1 MWSVTSVDAA
11 ADAQHVIVIA
21 PLAGPVMGPLG
32 RTAGLLLSRELQTW
46 RDRHPGKTITM
57 IRPSRAIGR
66 MAGRNPLGLFDADRA
81 RSVYPLAVAQGIEW
95 AERLLEQDAA

>member
-1 MWSVTSVDAA
+1 
-11 ADAQHVIVIA
+11 
-21 PLAGPVMGPLG
+21 
-32 RTAGLLLSRELQTW
+32 
-46 RDRHPGKTITM
+46 
-57 IRPSRAIGR
+57 